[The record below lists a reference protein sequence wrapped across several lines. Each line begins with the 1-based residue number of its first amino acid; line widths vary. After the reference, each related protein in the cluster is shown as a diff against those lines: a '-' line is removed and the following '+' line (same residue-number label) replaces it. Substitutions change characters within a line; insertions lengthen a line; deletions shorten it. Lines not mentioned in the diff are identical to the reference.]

1 MNNEIRSFLRDN
13 NYIIEK
19 ITIKGNVLIVDVG
32 DRELV
37 VKKKKD
43 NLDNL
48 FKYLKAR
55 SFDNFSK
62 IICGTNNYY
71 FYEYINNIDIPREQ
85 KAMDIIKL
93 DAILHSKTTFFKDVN
108 EDYYKEIYEDIID
121 NIEYLRNY
129 YSDMAEVIER
139 EEFMSP
145 SQYLF
150 IRNIS
155 KIFMCLEYAKYSID
169 EWFKVIDEKKSIR
182 IVNIHNNLSLDHYLV
197 NNKSYFISWDKSK
210 FDMPI
215 YDLLVF
221 YKKYYFDLDFCD
233 LFNNY
238 ELLYPLLLEE
248 KRLFFSLISMPDKIN
263 FDESEYKLCERIRD
277 FYNYLDIGQK
287 FVNDYFPENKK
298 EHAFN

>member
-1 MNNEIRSFLRDN
+1 
-13 NYIIEK
+13 
-19 ITIKGNVLIVDVG
+19 
-32 DRELV
+32 
-37 VKKKKD
+37 
-43 NLDNL
+43 
-48 FKYLKAR
+48 
-55 SFDNFSK
+55 
-62 IICGTNNYY
+62 
-71 FYEYINNIDIPREQ
+71 
-85 KAMDIIKL
+85 
-93 DAILHSKTTFFKDVN
+93 
-108 EDYYKEIYEDIID
+108 
-121 NIEYLRNY
+121 
-129 YSDMAEVIER
+129 
-139 EEFMSP
+139 
-145 SQYLF
+145 
-150 IRNIS
+150 
-155 KIFMCLEYAKYSID
+155 MCLEYAKYSID